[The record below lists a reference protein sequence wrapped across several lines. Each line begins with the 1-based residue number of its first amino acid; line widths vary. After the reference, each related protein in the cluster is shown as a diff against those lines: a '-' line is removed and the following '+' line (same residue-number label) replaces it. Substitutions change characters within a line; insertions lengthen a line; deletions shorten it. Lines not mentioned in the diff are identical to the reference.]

1 MVHRRRVGGHPFPRH
16 PAVAAR
22 AARAAA
28 AGARTPGGCEV
39 TLTTLPAVPPI
50 SRTRAAV
57 GRLIIRRALDRLPL
71 QVRMGPDG
79 VLGRG
84 GPSMAVHDPAA
95 FERRIAAEGLIGFG
109 ESYVA
114 GEWDAR
120 DPVAVLTVLAGHVSA
135 LVPAPLQRL
144 RGLWAARQPVEQR
157 NTRSGSRSNIERHY
171 DLSNELFAEF
181 LDPTMSYSSAVF
193 RALPARPADLAAAQH
208 RKIDMLLDL
217 AGVGPDVRLLE
228 IGTGWGELAIRAAG
242 RGARVVTLT
251 LSREQQE
258 LARERIAAAGLAD
271 RVEVRLCDYREARG
285 WYDAIVSVEMI
296 EAVGAE
302 YWPVY
307 FRTLDRL
314 LEPGGRV
321 ALQAIT
327 MPHERMLATKDT
339 YTWIQKYIFPGGML
353 PSVRAVEETARAHGR
368 LRVVRCEGYG
378 AHYAQ
383 TLRLWRER
391 FEERAER
398 VAELGFDERFRRMWT
413 FYLAYCEA
421 GFASGYLD
429 VHQFL
434 LTRDG
439 GDGR

>member
-1 MVHRRRVGGHPFPRH
+1 MPPT
-16 PAVAAR
+16 
-22 AARAAA
+22 
-28 AGARTPGGCEV
+28 RTPGGCEV
-39 TLTTLPAVPPI
+39 SVSTLPAVPPC
-50 SRTRAAV
+50 SRTKAAV
-57 GRLIIRRALDRLPL
+57 GRMIIRRALDRLPL
-71 QVRMGPDG
+71 QVRMGRAEL
-79 VLGRG
+79 LGRG
-84 GPSMAVHDPAA
+84 GPAMAVHDPAA
-95 FERRIAAEGLIGFG
+95 FERRITAEGLIGFG

-120 DPVAVLTVLAGHVSA
+120 DPVAVLTVLAGHVEA

-144 RGLWAARQPVEQR
+144 RGLWAARHPTLER
-157 NTRSGSRSNIERHY
+157 NTPDGSRSNIRRHY
-171 DLSNELFAEF
+171 DLSNELFGEF
-181 LDPTMSYSSAVF
+181 LDPTMTYSSAVF
-193 RALPARPADLAAAQH
+193 RALPASWKELPAAQH

-217 AGVGPDVRLLE
+217 AQVGPDTRLLE
-228 IGTGWGELAIRAAG
+228 IGTGWGELALRAAR

-251 LSREQQE
+251 LSHEQRE
-258 LARERIAAAGLAD
+258 LALRRIAAAGLEG
-271 RVEVRLCDYREARG
+271 RVEVRLCDYREATGR
-285 WYDAIVSVEMI
+285 YDAVVSVEMI

-307 FRTLDRL
+307 FATLDRL
-314 LEPGGRV
+314 LAPGGRV

-353 PSVRAVEETARAHGR
+353 PSVQVIEEMARAHTG
-368 LRVVRCEGYG
+368 LRVTRCEGYG

-391 FEERAER
+391 FAERADR
-398 VAELGFDERFRRMWT
+398 VAALGFDETFRRMWT

-429 VHQFL
+429 VHQIL
-434 LTRDG
+434 LTGAGGRDG
-439 GDGR
+439 GERE

>member
-1 MVHRRRVGGHPFPRH
+1 M
-16 PAVAAR
+16 AAR
-22 AARAAA
+22 PAGAAA
-28 AGARTPGGCEV
+28 SPTRTPGGSEV
-39 TLTTLPAVPPI
+39 STSTTTTATAPAVPPC
-50 SRTRAAV
+50 SRARAAV
-57 GRLIIRRALDRLPL
+57 GRLLIRRALDRLPL

-79 VLGRG
+79 TLGRG
-84 GPSMAVHDPAA
+84 GPAMAVYDPDA

-109 ESYVA
+109 ESYLA

-120 DPVAVLTVLAGHVSA
+120 DPVAVLTVLAGHVTG

-144 RGLWAARQPVEQR
+144 RGLWASRHPASER
-157 NTRSGSRSNIERHY
+157 NTPDGSRTNVQRHY

-181 LDPTMSYSSAVF
+181 LDPTMTYSSAVF
-193 RALPARPADLAAAQH
+193 RTLPAGPEQLAEAQH

-217 AGVGPDVRLLE
+217 VEAGPGTRLLE
-228 IGTGWGELAIRAAG
+228 IGTGWGELAVRAAR
-242 RGARVVTLT
+242 RGAHVVTLT
-251 LSREQQE
+251 LSREQRE
-258 LARERIAAAGLAD
+258 LALRRIAAAGLSD
-271 RVEVRLCDYREARG
+271 RVEVRLCDYREAEG
-285 WYDAIVSVEMI
+285 SYDAIVSVEMI

-307 FRTLDRL
+307 FATLDRL
-314 LEPGGRV
+314 LAPGGRV

-327 MPHERMLATKDT
+327 MPHERMLATRAT
-339 YTWIQKYIFPGGML
+339 YTWIHKYIFPGGML
-353 PSVRAVEETARAHGR
+353 PSVRVVEEMARAHTG
-368 LRVVRCEGYG
+368 LRVTRSQAYG

-391 FEERAER
+391 FAERADR
-398 VAELGFDERFRRMWT
+398 VAELGFDPTFRRMWT

-434 LTRDG
+434 LTRTASQGLAPG
-439 GDGR
+439 GGPR

>member
-1 MVHRRRVGGHPFPRH
+1 M
-16 PAVAAR
+16 AAR
-22 AARAAA
+22 GARAAA
-28 AGARTPGGCEV
+28 APPRTPGGCEV
-39 TLTTLPAVPPI
+39 TLTTLPDVPPC

-57 GRLIIRRALDRLPL
+57 GRMIIRRALDRLPL
-71 QVRMGPDG
+71 QVKMGPEG
-79 VLGRG
+79 LLGQG
-84 GPSMAVHDPAA
+84 GPAMAVHDPAA
-95 FERRIAAEGLIGFG
+95 FERRITAGGLIGFG

-144 RGLWAARQPVEQR
+144 RGLWAARQPAERR
-157 NTRSGSRSNIERHY
+157 NTRSGSRTNVEWHY
-171 DLSNELFAEF
+171 DLSNELFAQF
-181 LDPTMSYSSAVF
+181 LDPTMTYSSAVF
-193 RALPARPADLAAAQH
+193 RALPAGEAELPAAQH

-217 AGVGPDVRLLE
+217 AGVGPDTRLLE
-228 IGTGWGELAIRAAG
+228 IGTGWGELALRAAR

-251 LSREQQE
+251 LSREQRE
-258 LARERIAAAGLAD
+258 LAMRRIAAAGVAD
-271 RVEVRLCDYREARG
+271 RVEVRLCDYRDAHG

-296 EAVGAE
+296 EAVGVE

-307 FRTLDRL
+307 FRALDRL

-353 PSVRAVEETARAHGR
+353 PSVRVVEEMARKHTG

-391 FEERAER
+391 FAERSER

-434 LTRDG
+434 LMG
-439 GDGR
+439 GEGGRR